1 MAKTRFF
8 RTAVEGATA
17 TDGRTITR
25 EMIDQSAEAYNTVT
39 YTARINCEH
48 LRGFSPQPPFN
59 SYGSVI
65 ALKAED
71 FEITIDGQK
80 QTKRALYAQ
89 FDANDQ
95 MVATIKADQKIFT
108 SCEFQPDFAKTGKFG
123 LVGLAITDNPASLGT
138 EALKFSAFK
147 PMWDARKSDPTN
159 FFTAA
164 EENVF
169 ALETATAQPDAS
181 AGALGAMKAFFEK
194 FTASPTPPAPIAP
207 VAPTPPLQLPTPA
220 NENNFAQIVEGL
232 GLIGASLS
240 ALSAKVDSDVGAI
253 RGEFGMLK
261 TRLETTE
268 APNGFSRQPHGGGNV
283 DAKFATDC

>member
-48 LRGFSPQPPFN
+48 LRGF
-59 SYGSVI
+59 
-65 ALKAED
+65 
-71 FEITIDGQK
+71 
-80 QTKRALYAQ
+80 
-89 FDANDQ
+89 
-95 MVATIKADQKIFT
+95 
-108 SCEFQPDFAKTGKFG
+108 
-123 LVGLAITDNPASLGT
+123 
-138 EALKFSAFK
+138 
-147 PMWDARKSDPTN
+147 
-159 FFTAA
+159 
-164 EENVF
+164 
-169 ALETATAQPDAS
+169 ALETPVAQPDAS

-194 FTASPTPPAPIAP
+194 FTASPTPPAPVAP
-207 VAPTPPLQLPTPA
+207 VVPTPPVQPVTPA
-220 NENNFAQIVEGL
+220 NDNNFAQIVEGL

-253 RGEFGMLK
+253 RGEFGTLK